1 MHAVENG
8 RSTHTHPSK
17 RQSRDL
23 VIRAIRHHPRHV
35 SHFFGR
41 VPVMPSSM
49 VRGVTTDALCAAA
62 AFDVPG
68 CLAVVRRDP
77 ATDDVVDL
85 TDDAC
90 EPGRDVA
97 TRDRLPAGVLPR
109 ELNDARDELGR
120 DDDDTDPPSLPRW
133 PPARAP
139 IARRAGRSIL
149 YEL

>member
-1 MHAVENG
+1 
-8 RSTHTHPSK
+8 
-17 RQSRDL
+17 
-23 VIRAIRHHPRHV
+23 
-35 SHFFGR
+35 
-41 VPVMPSSM
+41 MPSSI
-49 VRGVTTDALCAAA
+49 VRGVTTDGLCAAA
-62 AFDVPG
+62 ALDVPG

-90 EPGRDVA
+90 ELGRDVA

-120 DDDDTDPPSLPRW
+120 DDDETDPPA
-133 PPARAP
+133 PARAP
-139 IARRAGRSIL
+139 IVRRAGRSIP